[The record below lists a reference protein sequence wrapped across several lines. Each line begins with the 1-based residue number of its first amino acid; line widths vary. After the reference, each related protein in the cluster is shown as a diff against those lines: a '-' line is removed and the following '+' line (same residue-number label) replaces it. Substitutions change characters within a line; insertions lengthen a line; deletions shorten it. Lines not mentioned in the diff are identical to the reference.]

1 MQRYH
6 DGKKKHTKCN
16 ELNLFLLQEAVEEHD
31 LNKDGFLDLSEFK
44 SFIVEFESK
53 WMEKEVKKYDLDG
66 DGYITRE
73 EVDIVLSRMGDHHDD
88 GYLEKLFNF
97 VFENFDTDGDGRI
110 SLPEWYNAFRHIK
123 W

>member
-6 DGKKKHTKCN
+6 DGKKKQTKCN

-53 WMEKEVKKYDLDG
+53 WMEKEVK
-66 DGYITRE
+66 
-73 EVDIVLSRMGDHHDD
+73 
-88 GYLEKLFNF
+88 LFNF

-123 W
+123 WQEETSSAASTLLLA